1 MAEPL
6 ADYETPADDRR
17 RRRPSREVRRLL
29 IEEAS
34 RQFTQRGFAATTVKD
49 LSAATGVAISVLY
62 NHFPSKADLLREAV
76 LLPFV
81 DLVDSIGATWASL
94 QDEPGK
100 EAQLIRS
107 FIAELYDGLF
117 EHRGALLTLI
127 AAQAELEES
136 LRNEIARALRRMF
149 LELRAIS
156 EEGRARG
163 WHPSERIDIEI
174 RLIVTLVAG
183 AAALGELFL
192 PEQAV
197 PSKDGLLDDMTRFV
211 RYGMSGRQSVAPVG
225 RGGGGSNPARS
236 TTMES

>member
-1 MAEPL
+1 MADHISLDTEISEVGIS
-6 ADYETPADDRR
+6 APAGEDPQAPPAVARGAAA
-17 RRRPSREVRRLL
+17 LL

-34 RQFTQRGFAATTVKD
+34 RQFTQRGYAATTVKD

-81 DLVDSIGATWASL
+81 DLVDSIGATWAAL

-107 FIAELYDGLF
+107 FIAGLYDGLF

-136 LRNEIARALRRMF
+136 LRNEIARGRCAGCSSSCARSARRGAPGAGT
-149 LELRAIS
+149 LRAH
-156 EEGRARG
+156 RHRDQADR
-163 WHPSERIDIEI
+163 HP
-174 RLIVTLVAG
+174 G
-183 AAALGELFL
+183 
-192 PEQAV
+192 
-197 PSKDGLLDDMTRFV
+197 
-211 RYGMSGRQSVAPVG
+211 G
-225 RGGGGSNPARS
+225 RGGGAGGAVPA
-236 TTMES
+236 